1 MESSIRKY
9 GEDIFK
15 EKCCSNKYE
24 FIRIP
29 VNNRVRIMHIK
40 REKRLFLD
48 GNQSILYAY
57 KLNLLYRKIL
67 LEMLGIKQDNVEK
80 N

>member
-1 MESSIRKY
+1 
-9 GEDIFK
+9 
-15 EKCCSNKYE
+15 
-24 FIRIP
+24 
-29 VNNRVRIMHIK
+29 MHIK
-40 REKRLFLD
+40 REESLFLD

-80 N
+80 H